1 MRTVSETQNQT
12 RARILFMLTSVSILT
27 DLMFRNKLNAS
38 KSSNHNTALF
48 HTCQTMCWSLRRF
61 GNLLTAEATKCSF
74 FIVRML
80 FKSAVNFPV
89 SWPFFGARP
98 DNNLLLPSCRGQYQ
112 NQRPRLTEV
121 SFETCV
127 IIQRSMLLIAMCVLI
142 IKDDYHRY
150 KILNK

>member
-48 HTCQTMCWSLRRF
+48 HTCQTMCQSLRRF

-98 DNNLLLPSCRGQYQ
+98 DNNLLLPSFRGQYQ

-127 IIQRSMLLIAMCVLI
+127 IIQRSMLLIARCVFI

-150 KILNK
+150 KIPKK